1 MIKRTIERLMAGA
14 VTLSLVLAAC
24 GPASTPIPAG
34 DDEPT
39 VAPTAADGGSEVEP
53 TEGPVDEPT
62 APPDTGT
69 EGGGTVT
76 ISFVQEPDNLSPLYT
91 TMYFSA
97 ITRDFWLRG
106 LFTLDDQLVPQ
117 PTLAAEVPTAENGG
131 ISADGLTITIKIRE
145 ALTWSDGEPLTAN
158 DFVFTYEMIMADA
171 NTVSSR
177 YPYDATFIADDG
189 TETPFVESVTA
200 ADDQTLVI
208 QFNRVFA
215 AWQTSMFIYVLP
227 EHVLRPVYDS
237 AGSLNEAEWNNNP
250 TVSIGPFM
258 LEEWNRGSSLSF
270 IRNPAW
276 PEQPNVERIFIQ
288 MVPDDAAQE
297 AAIIAGDVDLGLFL
311 SSDQIPTLEAGGNV
325 DVVTVQSGYSE
336 GWFLNVREGLAHPG
350 MLDPN
355 VRRAIAL
362 ATDRFTIVNDLLN
375 PEINPVNASFWSNNP
390 PYADESL
397 EPYPYDPDEAGRL
410 LDEAG
415 WVDSDGDGTRD
426 KVIDGE
432 KVDLEL
438 RYATTT
444 RELRR
449 NVQAVVAQQWEAVG
463 IRANLQ
469 NYESDL
475 FFSGYEEGGPVAVG
489 DFDIAEWSDLPTSFP
504 DPDASEKWRCADIP
518 TDENPSGGNWAG
530 VCNEGLD
537 ALLAEQAGVTDRA
550 TRIDLYRQIQQI
562 IYDETLYIGIWRDPD
577 LWSVNT
583 RVQGVSIGGVNPFWN
598 VTTWTVVE

>member
-1 MIKRTIERLMAGA
+1 MLKRALERLLAGT
-14 VTLSLVLAAC
+14 VMLSLVLAAC
-24 GPASTPIPAG
+24 GPVSTPIPAG
-34 DDEPT
+34 DSEPT
-39 VAPTAADGGSEVEP
+39 AAPTAADTGGDAAP
-53 TEGPVDEPT
+53 TEAPT
-62 APPDTGT
+62 AAPDTGSA
-69 EGGGTVT
+69 GGGTVT
-76 ISFVQEPDNLSPLYT
+76 ISFVQEPDNLSPLFT

-106 LFTLDDQLVPQ
+106 LFTLDDNLEPQ

-131 ISADGLTITIKIRE
+131 ISDDGLTITVKLRE
-145 ALTWSDGEPLTAN
+145 GLTWSDGEPLTAS
-158 DFVFTYEMIMADA
+158 DFVFTYEMITSDA
-171 NTVSSR
+171 NAVATR
-177 YPYDATFIADDG
+177 YPYDTAVSAVAAPDDS
-189 TETPFVESVTA
+189 TVVI
-200 ADDQTLVI
+200 TLS
-208 QFNRVFA
+208 QPFA
-215 AWQTSMFIYVLP
+215 AWRTSIFTYVLP
-227 EHVLRPVYDS
+227 EHVLRPVFE
-237 AGSLNEAEWNNNP
+237 AEGSLNEAEWNNNP

-276 PEQPNVERIFIQ
+276 PDQPNVERIFIQ

-325 DVVTVQSGYSE
+325 EVVTVQSGYSE

-438 RYATTT
+438 RYVTTT

-463 IRANLQ
+463 IRADLRNV
-469 NYESDL
+469 ESDL
-475 FFSGYEEGGPVAVG
+475 FFSGYAEGGPVATG
-489 DFDIAEWSDLPTSFP
+489 DFDIAEWSDLPTAFP

-518 TDENPSGGNWAG
+518 TDDNPSGGNWAG
-530 VCNEGLD
+530 VCNAELD
-537 ALLAEQAGVTDRA
+537 ALLAEQAGMTDA
-550 TRIDLYRQIQQI
+550 EARIEVYRRIQQI
-562 IYDETLYIGIWRDPD
+562 IYDETLYIGIWLDPD

-598 VTTWTVVE
+598 VTTWTIVE

>member
-1 MIKRTIERLMAGA
+1 MTKRTLERLLAGVVA
-14 VTLSLVLAAC
+14 LSLVLAAC
-24 GPASTPIPAG
+24 GPVSTPIPAG
-34 DDEPT
+34 DEE
-39 VAPTAADGGSEVEP
+39 PTAANGG
-53 TEGPVDEPT
+53 GDDEPT
-62 APPDTGT
+62 APPDTGA

-106 LFTLDDQLVPQ
+106 LFTLDDQLVPR

-131 ISADGLTITIKIRE
+131 ISADGLTITIKIRDD
-145 ALTWSDGEPLTAN
+145 LTWSDGEPLTAN

-177 YPYDATFIADDG
+177 YPFDAEFLADDG
-189 TETPFVESVTA
+189 TETPYVESVTA

-215 AWQTSMFIYVLP
+215 AWQTSMFTYVLP
-227 EHVLRPVYDS
+227 EHVLRPVFDS

-276 PEQPNVERIFIQ
+276 PEQPKVERIFIQ

-362 ATDRFTIVNDLLN
+362 ATDRFTIVNTLLN
-375 PEINPVNASFWSNNP
+375 PKINPVNASFWSNNP
-390 PYADESL
+390 PYANESL
-397 EPYPYDPDEAGRL
+397 EPYPYDPEEAGRL

-438 RYATTT
+438 RYVTTT

-469 NYESDL
+469 NYEPDL
-475 FFSGYEEGGPVAVG
+475 FFSGFDEGGPVATG
-489 DFDIAEWSDLPTSFP
+489 NFDIAEWSDLPAAFP
-504 DPDASEKWRCADIP
+504 DPDASGKWRCADIP
-518 TDENPSGGNWAG
+518 TQGSESGENWSG
-530 VCNEGLD
+530 VCDEALD
-537 ALLAEQAGVTDRA
+537 ALLAEQSGMTDA
-550 TRIDLYRQIQQI
+550 EARIEVYRQIQQI
-562 IYDETLYIGIWRDPD
+562 IYDQTLYIGLWLDPD
-577 LWSVNT
+577 LWSVNR
-583 RVQGVSIGGVNPFWN
+583 RVRGVSIGGVNPFWN
-598 VTTWTVVE
+598 VTTWTIVE